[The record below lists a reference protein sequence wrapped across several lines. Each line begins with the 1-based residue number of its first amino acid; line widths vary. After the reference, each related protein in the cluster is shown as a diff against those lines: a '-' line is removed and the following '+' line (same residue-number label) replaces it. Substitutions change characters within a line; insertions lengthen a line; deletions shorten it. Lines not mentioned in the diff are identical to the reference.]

1 MIKDN
6 RKFTLVGLGEILW
19 DMLGTPTAKEGG
31 WEPLPD
37 GKQLGGAPANF
48 AYHAQALGGRGVVVS
63 CVGDDELGKEILRR
77 LEELGLERK
86 YVAVDENHPTG
97 TVTVR
102 LDQDGK
108 PDYAIHENVAWDF
121 IPSDSSLS
129 ELTGQTDAVCFGSLC
144 QRSEVSR
151 STIRNFLQATKP
163 DCIRIFD
170 INLRQSY
177 FDREIVEAMLEVAT
191 VLKLNDEELSVVAN
205 LLDLTGSETDILS
218 QLTANYE
225 LRMIAL
231 TRGPNGS
238 RLYTQGENS
247 DHQGFP
253 AQITDTVGAGDSFA
267 AAITLGLLQGE
278 TLDRINEFANRVA
291 SFVCSRPGA
300 TPKLPPSLTW
310 ECKAGGAE
318 QN

>member
-1 MIKDN
+1 VTKDH
-6 RKFTLVGLGEILW
+6 KYVCVGLGEILW
-19 DMLGTPTAKEGG
+19 DMLWTPTTKEGG
-31 WEPLPD
+31 WESLPD
-37 GKQLGGAPANF
+37 SKQLGGAPANF

-63 CVGDDELGKEILRR
+63 CVGDDELGKEIMRR

-102 LDQDGK
+102 LDRHGK
-108 PDYAIHENVAWDF
+108 PDYTIHENVAWDF

-129 ELTGQTDAVCFGSLC
+129 ELAGQTDAVCFGSLC

-163 DCIRIFD
+163 DCIRVFD

-177 FDREIVEAMLEVAT
+177 FNREIVEAMLEVAT
-191 VLKLNDEELSVVAN
+191 VLKLNDEELSVVAD

-218 QLTANYE
+218 QLMAAYP

-231 TRGPNGS
+231 TRGANGS
-238 RLYTQGENS
+238 RLYAQGESS
-247 DHQGFP
+247 DHKGFP
-253 AQITDTVGAGDSFA
+253 AQITDTVGAGDSFTA
-267 AAITLGLLQGE
+267 AMTLGLLQGKP
-278 TLDRINEFANRVA
+278 LDWINEYSNRVA
-291 SFVCSRPGA
+291 SFVCSQSGA
-300 TPKLPPSLTW
+300 TPKLPDTL
-310 ECKAGGAE
+310 AE
-318 QN
+318 EFGLY